1 MGKSW
6 LDYSAHSPI
15 PRLRRVLPHK
25 WGRVGSIIRL
35 TAPSPRLCRVL
46 PHKWGRVGSI
56 IRLTS
61 PIPRLRRVLPHK
73 WGRVGSIIRLTAP
86 SPGYAGY
93 FPMNGEELARL
104 SGSQPHPPATP
115 GTSP

>member
-6 LDYSAHSPI
+6 FDYSAHSPI
-15 PRLRRVLPHK
+15 PRLRRVLPHR

-35 TAPSPRLCRVL
+35 TASSPGDAGYFPIDGEELARLSGSQ
-46 PHKWGRVGSI
+46 PH
-56 IRLTS
+56 
-61 PIPRLRRVLPHK
+61 PRLRRVLPHE

-93 FPMNGEELARL
+93 FPMNGEELARSSL
-104 SGSQPHPPATP
+104 
-115 GTSP
+115 

>member
-1 MGKSW
+1 MGKSR
-6 LDYSAHSPI
+6 LDYPAHSLI
-15 PRLRRVLPHK
+15 PRR
-25 WGRVGSIIRL
+25 
-35 TAPSPRLCRVL
+35 
-46 PHKWGRVGSI
+46 
-56 IRLTS
+56 
-61 PIPRLRRVLPHK
+61 RRVLPHK

-93 FPMNGEELARL
+93 FSMNGEELARLFGSQPHPRLRRVLPHEWGRVGSIIRLTAPSPGYAGYFPMNGEESARL